1 MQKALLRHY
10 VNMKPSKIK
19 CIGVPRTTFTQTQ
32 AKYTLK
38 SYTPTI
44 SNAFDFE
51 GDKTGRKV
59 L

>member
-19 CIGVPRTTFTQTQ
+19 FIAVPRTTFTQTQ
-32 AKYTLK
+32 AKYILN

-44 SNAFDFE
+44 SNAFDLE
-51 GDKTGRKV
+51 RDKTRRKV